1 VSDAAEAKQELEDA
15 LEGTEIVDAS
25 VTAKIAAPLIALG
38 ATWAVRELME
48 RVYTKATGTKP
59 PHASD
64 PDQKLSRIL
73 LWAATTAAA
82 VAVVGVAID
91 RLSAPKRVEI
101 ED

>member
-1 VSDAAEAKQELEDA
+1 VSDADEAKQEFQAA
-15 LEGTEIVDAS
+15 LEGTEIIDAPLG
-25 VTAKIAAPLIALG
+25 AKLAAPLIALG
-38 ATWAVRELME
+38 ATWAVREVME
-48 RVYTKATGTKP
+48 RIYTKVTGNKP

-64 PDQKLSRIL
+64 PDQRMTHIL
-73 LWAATTAAA
+73 IWAATTAAA

>member
-1 VSDAAEAKQELEDA
+1 VSDAAEAQQALEDA
-15 LEGTEIVDAS
+15 IEGTEIVEAAVS
-25 VTAKIAAPLIALG
+25 AKIAAPLIALA
-38 ATWAVRELME
+38 ATWAVREVME
-48 RVYTKATGTKP
+48 RVYTKVTGNKP

-64 PDQKLSRIL
+64 PDQRLSRIL
-73 LWAATTAAA
+73 IWAATTAAA